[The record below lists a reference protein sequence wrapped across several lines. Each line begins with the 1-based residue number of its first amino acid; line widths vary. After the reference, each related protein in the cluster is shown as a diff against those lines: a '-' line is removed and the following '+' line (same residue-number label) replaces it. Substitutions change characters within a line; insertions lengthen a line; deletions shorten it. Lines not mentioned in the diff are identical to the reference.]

1 MAGTLRVVT
10 YNVRRF
16 KASDGSSS
24 VDKIAKALSALQPS
38 VVALNEVDAKLRPD
52 AVASLAEQLGGF
64 HYHFFGH
71 VKGQYGNALLSRFPI
86 TATRETHLRG
96 GTEVGFPAG
105 TKKLN
110 GEIAKAGELHRL
122 ARGMLECD
130 IKVPHAHWHG
140 GGGGGDGD
148 IEPVD
153 STIVTF
159 AVTHLD
165 HITELQ
171 REVQIE
177 HVLET
182 LAPRRN
188 HTILLGDLN
197 ALWRP
202 DYSGDEWRAIE
213 AHNAKSVF
221 LLKFAISPVV
231 STGFKI

>member
-1 MAGTLRVVT
+1 MRRAFRSVLREATLLCSVLALSASGEVGPETHCESPPKIVSPMAGTLRVVT

-52 AVASLAEQLGGF
+52 AVANLAGQLGGF
-64 HYHFFGH
+64 HFHFFGH

-96 GTEVGFPAG
+96 GTELGFPAG

-140 GGGGGDGD
+140 A
-148 IEPVD
+148 ICK
-153 STIVTF
+153 SSN
-159 AVTHLD
+159 
-165 HITELQ
+165 LQ
-171 REVQIE
+171 AC
-177 HVLET
+177 L
-182 LAPRRN
+182 
-188 HTILLGDLN
+188 
-197 ALWRP
+197 
-202 DYSGDEWRAIE
+202 
-213 AHNAKSVF
+213 
-221 LLKFAISPVV
+221 
-231 STGFKI
+231 